1 MVLSQSTNNDEQV
14 AANLLWQLKAIATI
28 EVEKVNIPYSCIDTF
43 YGDPMTSVEGRM
55 RTISVESLDNLIGD
69 SVSESSPAPKVESMS
84 VENLGRDD
92 RNSSS
97 SKKCS
102 LPLLIRTDKAPRQS
116 KRKRENHVGLT
127 TKLGTVRCTLRKKV
141 S

>member
-1 MVLSQSTNNDEQV
+1 MMLSQSTNNDEQV

-69 SVSESSPAPKVESMS
+69 SVSESSLAPKVESMS

-97 SKKCS
+97 KKCS
-102 LPLLIRTDKAPRQS
+102 HPLLIRTDKAPRQT